1 MTDEVTA
8 PASAPAP
15 APVHT
20 HEEDCPVCAR
30 REAAEL
36 ARIEAR
42 SNKFVQ
48 RCTMVAECLNRLR
61 IIPRVIVAGYGWMCW
76 IVVQWFMVLPSPDT
90 QQAALV
96 TTVVGAA
103 GMIFGFY
110 MQGGV
115 TGGGGSKGAYGG
127 GHAPPKKSH

>member
-1 MTDEVTA
+1 MTEETTA
-8 PASAPAP
+8 VEPAQ
-15 APVHT
+15 VHS
-20 HEEDCPVCAR
+20 HEADCPVCAR

-48 RCTMVAECLNRLR
+48 KCTMVAECLNRLR
-61 IIPRVIVAGYGWMCW
+61 IIPRTIVAGYGYMCW
-76 IVVQWFMVLPSPDT
+76 IVVQWFMALPAPDT

-96 TTVVGAA
+96 TTIVGAA

-110 MQGGV
+110 MQGGI
-115 TGGGGSKGAYGG
+115 TGGGGAKGAYG
-127 GHAPPKKSH
+127 KK